1 MGNHLAPPN
10 FQDFWGE
17 CPNTGSMN
25 SVTISHTLC
34 FNNQNRKGS
43 ASSDGHRQEPAEEH
57 RRRRRRK
64 VNIRTYRGDLLE
76 ERTPH

>member
-17 CPNTGSMN
+17 CPNMGSMN

-34 FNNQNRKGS
+34 FKNQNRKGS
-43 ASSDGHRQEPAEEH
+43 ASSDGHRQEPVEEH
-57 RRRRRRK
+57 R
-64 VNIRTYRGDLLE
+64 E
-76 ERTPH
+76 EGGEEKSTSGPTGEIF